1 MPSGHRDAIASLFQP
16 RVGRQRRPRVAVG
29 GGGLLFAAG
38 AALEPLDDG
47 AAWAA
52 LFGASLE
59 EAPGDR
65 VAYPAA
71 LACASLPSHELK
83 VLEPS
88 GSFNS
93 LRGRRVI
100 ASVNLRMDARRQDP
114 RSVHCGSR
122 LPRRR

>member
-16 RVGRQRRPRVAVG
+16 RVGQQRRPRVAVG
-29 GGGLLFAAG
+29 GGGLLLAAG

-65 VAYPAA
+65 VAYAAA

-88 GSFNS
+88 CSFNS

-100 ASVNLRMDARRQDP
+100 ASVNLRLDARRQDRVP
-114 RSVHCGSR
+114 SIAEVGS
-122 LPRRR
+122 PRRR